1 MNKGKNQKGIRDAD
15 RIVALALMQ
24 HLYNEGKISE
34 LVYRNIKKDTL
45 RKVSV
50 ENQSYIC
57 WNENTV
63 TM

>member
-57 WNENTV
+57 
-63 TM
+63 